1 MVKPFSSVFAKY
13 ETEEPCKLHPFVT
26 ILVTSLSYFKYRI
39 HPKCLSSINTSMT
52 SSLKLVPVIGLDEM
66 SVVIHVLWD
75 NGLWNIRT
83 IKRRNDHDLYWYG
96 CSQEDH
102 HFLCT

>member
-1 MVKPFSSVFAKY
+1 MISDAGGGLDYPVNQLTY
-13 ETEEPCKLHPFVT
+13 
-26 ILVTSLSYFKYRI
+26 SLKV
-39 HPKCLSSINTSMT
+39 T